1 MVLFVGE
8 LLADMITE
16 ELFQEAENFVLKIGG
31 SPGNI
36 ARYSAQ
42 LGVPSR
48 MLSRVGNDPIGER
61 ILKRLAESEVD
72 VSYIQKDNI
81 LGTTLVFVQKTPDS
95 PDFFV
100 IRGADQYLELAGDEI
115 ERVLEGVKVVHF
127 SCWMLSRCNLF
138 DLTKRIVKV
147 ASEKGISVSFDP
159 NCRDKL
165 FECGKVDSEKVMSI
179 LQYATYSKPSLDD
192 CVAIFKDETDMNSP
206 IENAVKYYVERFHQL
221 GVKYVVLTAG
231 KLGAYASDGKELVHI
246 PPSAKRVVDATGA
259 GDGFWAGMYYGLTK
273 GYDFFKACE
282 LGSKVAGHIV
292 GFVGADVPLNELG
305 LSDKNYYEKGLE
317 YD

>member
-1 MVLFVGE
+1 MVLFIGE

-48 MLSRVGNDPIGER
+48 MLSRLGNDPIGER
-61 ILKRLAESEVD
+61 ILKKLTESGVD

-81 LGTTLVFVQKTPDS
+81 LGTTLVFVQKTPGS

-100 IRGADQYLELAGDEI
+100 IRGADQYLELVDDEI
-115 ERVLEGVKVVHF
+115 EKILEGVKIVHF
-127 SCWMLSRCNLF
+127 SCWMLSRCKLYE
-138 DLTKRIVKV
+138 LTMRIVKV
-147 ASEKGISVSFDP
+147 ASGKGISVSFDP

-165 FECGKVDSEKVMSI
+165 FECGKIDSEKVMNM
-179 LQYATYSKPSLDD
+179 LRYTTYSKPSLDD
-192 CVAIFKDETDMNSP
+192 AAAIFKNEVDVNSP
-206 IENAVKYYVERFHQL
+206 VENAVKYYVERYHEV

-231 KLGAYASDGKELVHI
+231 KLGAYASDGKDFVHM

-282 LGSKVAGHIV
+282 FGSKVAGHIV
-292 GFVGADVPLNELG
+292 GFVGADVPLSEFKIEEEELSG
-305 LSDKNYYEKGLE
+305 KGV
-317 YD
+317 